1 MPYRIALIGC
11 GRVGAWLE
19 DDPLRV
25 KPASHLGGIKKIIDN
40 KEVKKGLVLAA
51 VCDISHERLLRCRER
66 WKLYIKGDNL
76 YTDYKELI
84 YKEKPDIIIIA
95 TWTSSH
101 RDIAVYAAQN
111 GVKGIVLEKPAAT
124 TLAQAREIVNTCKQ
138 YHVKLVVNH
147 ERRWGPLYR
156 KTKEIIENKV
166 LGYLKLIYGNVLSRS
181 APRGAWPEV
190 LKEVGGGPLL
200 HDGTHLIDL
209 VRYFIG
215 DIDTVNGYVKRE
227 DPAVGVET
235 TATAL
240 LETKNGITV
249 FIEAGGMR
257 DYFNFEMDLQFE
269 RGRIKVGNG
278 IKEYYVSENS
288 RRYSGFKD
296 LVPAS
301 FPELPADTNPFT
313 GAISEVIKAMEED
326 SEPQSSGT
334 DGLKA
339 MEVIFAIYY
348 SAYLKGKT
356 LRLPVRIPGHPLEK
370 MFKAGMLG

>member
-1 MPYRIALIGC
+1 MPYKIALIGC
-11 GRVGAWLE
+11 GRVGVWLE

-40 KEVKKGLVLAA
+40 QEVKKGLELVAI
-51 VCDISHERLLRCRER
+51 CDINNERLLRCRDR
-66 WKLYIKGDNL
+66 WKPYIKGDNL
-76 YTDYKELI
+76 YPDYKELI
-84 YKEKPDIIIIA
+84 CKEKPDIIIIA

-111 GVKGIVLEKPAAT
+111 GIKGIVLEKPAAG
-124 TLAQAREIVNTCKQ
+124 TLTQAREIVNMCK
-138 YHVKLVVNH
+138 HNNIKLVVNH

-156 KTKEIIENKV
+156 KTKEIVENKT
-166 LGYLKLIYGNVLSRS
+166 LGQLKLIYGNVLSRS
-181 APRGAWPEV
+181 APRGAWQDV

-200 HDGTHLIDL
+200 HDGTHLIDM

-215 DIDTVNGYVKRE
+215 DIDTVNGYVNRE

-240 LETKNGITV
+240 LGTKNGVTV

-278 IKEYYVSENS
+278 IQEYFVCENS
-288 RRYSGFKD
+288 RRYTGFKD

-301 FPELPADTNPFT
+301 FPELPADTDPFT

-326 SEPQSSGT
+326 SEPQSSGI
-334 DGLKA
+334 DGFKA

-348 SAYLKGKT
+348 SAYLTGKT
-356 LRLPVRIPGHPLEK
+356 LHLPVKPGGHPLEK